1 MVIDEAD
8 LILTNKDL
16 MTYTKK
22 NINFLNYFLQKS
34 GKDDMKYVLSSSKK
48 SFYEEKYEEEYHLP
62 QKNSFS
68 QTDLK
73 ES

>member
-22 NINFLNYFLQKS
+22 NISFLNYFLQKS
-34 GKDDMKYVLSSSKK
+34 GKDNMKYILSS
-48 SFYEEKYEEEYHLP
+48 P
-62 QKNSFS
+62 N
-68 QTDLK
+68 
-73 ES
+73 